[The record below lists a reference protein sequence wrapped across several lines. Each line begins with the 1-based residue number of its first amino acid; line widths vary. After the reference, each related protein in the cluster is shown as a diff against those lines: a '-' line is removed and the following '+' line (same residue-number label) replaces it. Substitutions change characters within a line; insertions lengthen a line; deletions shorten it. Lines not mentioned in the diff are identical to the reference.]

1 MRSGASKPW
10 QILPCLVCFSCP
22 CARAVLL
29 QRLPLKRKA
38 WSCPADKL
46 CFLCCTLHRS
56 LGSVHPLTCSQS
68 LQPCLTLCDPMD
80 GNLPSSS
87 VHGIFQARILERVAT
102 PCSRESFRPRDQT
115 HISYVSC
122 IAVGSLPPAPLG
134 KPLIVLSLTVHLTL
148 RLWADIAD
156 TQTHFSISLQNAN
169 RTMETAW
176 KFIFIT

>member
-1 MRSGASKPW
+1 MYKVYLLTFCLPELKFMVTAVCSAVRS
-10 QILPCLVCFSCP
+10 
-22 CARAVLL
+22 
-29 QRLPLKRKA
+29 
-38 WSCPADKL
+38 
-46 CFLCCTLHRS
+46 RS
-56 LGSVHPLTCSQS
+56 VVSDS
-68 LQPCLTLCDPMD
+68 CDPVD
-80 GNLPSSS
+80 CSLPASY
-87 VHGIFQARILERVAT
+87 VLGTLQARILERVAT

-148 RLWADIAD
+148 RLRADIAD
-156 TQTHFSISLQNAN
+156 TQMHFSISLQNAN